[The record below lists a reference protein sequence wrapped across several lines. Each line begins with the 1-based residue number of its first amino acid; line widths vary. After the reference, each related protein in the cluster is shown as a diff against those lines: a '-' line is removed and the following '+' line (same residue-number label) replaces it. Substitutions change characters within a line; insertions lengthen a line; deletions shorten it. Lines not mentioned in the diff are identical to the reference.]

1 MRQKKPSM
9 TATTY
14 FKTSDKEMMMQ
25 LLGLGWKYN
34 GFTVIAIDKHGI
46 TVKMKSVTKQI
57 PLDKVE
63 LSKCEQ

>member
-1 MRQKKPSM
+1 MYQVLTLDINKGDEK
-9 TATTY
+9 
-14 FKTSDKEMMMQ
+14 MQ

-34 GFTVIAIDKHGI
+34 GFTVIAIDKNGI

-63 LSKCEQ
+63 PSKCEQ

>member
-14 FKTSDKEMMMQ
+14 FKTSDKEMIMQ

>member
-1 MRQKKPSM
+1 
-9 TATTY
+9 
-14 FKTSDKEMMMQ
+14 MMMQ

>member
-1 MRQKKPSM
+1 M

-14 FKTSDKEMMMQ
+14 FKTSDREMMMQ

-46 TVKMKSVTKQI
+46 TVKMKSTTKQI

>member
-1 MRQKKPSM
+1 
-9 TATTY
+9 
-14 FKTSDKEMMMQ
+14 MQ

-57 PLDKVE
+57 PLDKVAP
-63 LSKCEQ
+63 SKCEQ